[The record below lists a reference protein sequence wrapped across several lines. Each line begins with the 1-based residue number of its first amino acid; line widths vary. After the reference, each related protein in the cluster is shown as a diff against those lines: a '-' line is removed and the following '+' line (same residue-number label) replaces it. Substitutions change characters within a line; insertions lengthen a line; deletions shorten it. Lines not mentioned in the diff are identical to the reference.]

1 MYFSLSLLALQLL
14 NTCCVS
20 RMAGTITQTACLTGV
35 SLFAAPAFLNDDLR
49 ETKLYLSIYCL
60 LLISNSLSETWK
72 NCLEGATDFKEVE
85 CKPCVCYGSLTLKT
99 TFTELLLSA
108 LIGVKAMDI
117 ADQTP
122 FYLVKQIFV
131 CSAR

>member
-1 MYFSLSLLALQLL
+1 MQLW
-14 NTCCVS
+14 NSDYTY
-20 RMAGTITQTACLTGV
+20 
-35 SLFAAPAFLNDDLR
+35 LFTAFLLV
-49 ETKLYLSIYCL
+49 
-60 LLISNSLSETWK
+60 SNSLSETWK

-99 TFTELLLSA
+99 TFTELPLSA
-108 LIGVKAMDI
+108 LIGVKAVAI

-131 CSAR
+131 CSAG